1 MGEGTAVCVCMCVC
15 VYIYTHE
22 VCSKSIR
29 IGIVVVVHRVGC
41 VCNQS

>member
-1 MGEGTAVCVCMCVC
+1 
-15 VYIYTHE
+15 VYTYE

-29 IGIVVVVHRVGC
+29 IGILVVVHWVGC